1 MDTVT
6 REKWTAKELIRYSR
20 LSSNEKSILFSS
32 KKVAIDSVNSL
43 TSEREIQSIP
53 LKIVDSSGKSVT
65 TRNCRD
71 LLGRWPK

>member
-65 TRNCRD
+65 TRNRGD

>member
-43 TSEREIQSIP
+43 TFEREIQSIP
-53 LKIVDSSGKSVT
+53 LKIVDSGGKSVT
-65 TRNCRD
+65 TRNRGD

>member
-1 MDTVT
+1 MDTIT

-43 TSEREIQSIP
+43 TFEREIQSIP

-65 TRNCRD
+65 TRNRGD

>member
-20 LSSNEKSILFSS
+20 LSLNEKSILFSS

-43 TSEREIQSIP
+43 TFEREIQSIP

-65 TRNCRD
+65 TRNRGD